1 MGKKQLKGIRL
12 ESNWNT
18 FEIEHSEVKLSK
30 DCSGKILSFT
40 LPDDYYLIS
49 IIFSNVNQK
58 IFYRLT
64 FRFFVLILSSITD
77 SVRVGS
83 VYQIEMENEL

>member
-30 DCSGKILSFT
+30 DCSGENF
-40 LPDDYYLIS
+40 
-49 IIFSNVNQK
+49 
-58 IFYRLT
+58 IFYFT
-64 FRFFVLILSSITD
+64 
-77 SVRVGS
+77 
-83 VYQIEMENEL
+83 

>member
-30 DCSGKILSFT
+30 DCSGKILSVT

-49 IIFSNVNQK
+49 IIFSNDHKNVLSLR
-58 IFYRLT
+58 YLT
-64 FRFFVLILSSITD
+64 PDNKYVMFPK
-77 SVRVGS
+77 
-83 VYQIEMENEL
+83 

>member
-18 FEIEHSEVKLSK
+18 FLKLNIQK
-30 DCSGKILSFT
+30 LNCLKIVLGKILSFT

-49 IIFSNVNQK
+49 IIFSNDHK
-58 IFYRLT
+58 KCLIFEI
-64 FRFFVLILSSITD
+64 FD
-77 SVRVGS
+77 S
-83 VYQIEMENEL
+83 